1 MEVVKA
7 IWAGLDWSVLTN
19 ILMRILPALL
29 CITLHEIGHGY
40 AALWMGDTTAR
51 DQGRLSLNPIHHIDP
66 MGLVM
71 MVVFRFGWAK
81 PVPIHMYRFR
91 NPKRG
96 MALTALAGPVTSI
109 LLSAVMMLLYGFLY
123 PLEKSPAGTF
133 ILTIVGT
140 TAYLS
145 LSLGVFNLLPVP
157 PLDGSKVLF
166 SLLSDKAYDKLMHY
180 ERYGMLLL
188 FALLSSGIL
197 TDPLSTVTEWL
208 FDRLF
213 VLTEWSYGLVS

>member
-109 LLSAVMMLLYGFLY
+109 LLSALMLLLYGFLY
-123 PLEKSPAGTF
+123 PLDNSPAGTF

-166 SLLSDKAYDKLMHY
+166 SLLSDEAYDKLMHY

-197 TDPLSTVTEWL
+197 TGPLSTVTEWL